1 MVEEETLEFIFPEEV
16 REALASHEIV
26 VFCWAC
32 NQVLYEAET
41 DSVVTNRVAMSSAFD
56 HSNAFSVEEHDVDVF
71 KKGDELVN

>member
-1 MVEEETLEFIFPEEV
+1 MIEEEALNFFPDEV
-16 REALASHEIV
+16 KEALESHELV

-56 HSNAFSVEEHDVDVF
+56 HSNAFSVQEHDVDVF